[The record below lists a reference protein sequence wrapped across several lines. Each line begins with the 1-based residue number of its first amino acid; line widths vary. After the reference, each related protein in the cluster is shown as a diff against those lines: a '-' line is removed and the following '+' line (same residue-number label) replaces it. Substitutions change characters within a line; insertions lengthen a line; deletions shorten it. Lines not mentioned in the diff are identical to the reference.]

1 MDRQSAH
8 WMKREDERI
17 LEFLEEEG
25 LSTASLISREVFE
38 SVSMGHV
45 RERLHMLA
53 GAELVGSL
61 TTDRTHWELTQAGQ
75 RYLDGDLDAENQ
87 PRPRL
92 GRVLRND

>member
-1 MDRQSAH
+1 M
-8 WMKREDERI
+8 E
-17 LEFLEEEG
+17 LLEEEG
-25 LSTASLISREVFE
+25 LSPASLISHDVFE
-38 SVSMGHV
+38 SVSTSHV

-53 GAELVGSL
+53 GAEFVGSL
-61 TTDRTHWELTQAGQ
+61 TTDRTHWELTKAGQ